1 MRRGSKR
8 VLALLMLLALLMS
21 LTMPA
26 LAEEPEEL
34 PQEETAAE
42 ESPETPETEPAEE
55 PAPAEESAPAEE
67 PGEEEAADVLRE
79 LYVSAQGDDEKGDGS
94 VSAPFKSLARA
105 AEAAN
110 LTPEEPVFILLLTD
124 LEAKACARFTG
135 RDVTIQAMGKQLT
148 VKRAAGFAPAKD
160 GEGAAYNPAMI
171 ELAAPEDS
179 ELPAGSLTL
188 IGVILDDGLLH
199 EGSLAEEP
207 AAENE
212 AEAPETAEALPGEE
226 APETAE
232 AAEAMSA
239 PAAEETDAEEAT
251 EAEKEEALEAD
262 TEESAEAPEETG
274 SEGPEGAAAS
284 DRLDQAQEAI
294 ISVGDGGCLILSTG
308 AELRNFGGRS
318 AVSLGENSILV
329 LEPASAIRDTEK
341 AENTLPAILQQ
352 EGARVESMEGAQIL
366 ERKAEETLAAL
377 STPAQPQA
385 EEGEEEE
392 AGGTELSFTAPET
405 ITRLVDSTILQ
416 YPVDYTLRFTMSEQ
430 LAGLIRSAQSMGA
443 EAQVSGSIVLKLDAR
458 LQADLSS
465 CKLESSLFELDGEP
479 TLEGTTLT
487 AKIKTKDGW
496 ADRLEELD
504 KPMRFTCST
513 NLSALDFRESTAEKD
528 EFLISTALVSL
539 EGEVSG
545 KLVGPYN
552 TQEREARTKMLGL
565 GNATIIYDPNGGQGG
580 PGVEMGV
587 SPQKDY
593 KLKTQPKPTHEAVEG
608 TPVVFLGWSE
618 TRIEKIYARGEE
630 KPELVSSIVVPGIEE
645 LGDLIDNSVTVYAVY
660 SYDMNG
666 DGIAD
671 VDQVLAIL
679 SFDPNGG
686 VNEPDPIIHVVG
698 STAGGEL
705 GVEIP
710 QQEPNRDYFYF
721 LGWGE
726 SADATKNDKLY
737 KFDSDKAGRRDIP
750 VTKDK
755 TLYAVWEKNYQ
766 INYDANGGT
775 DAPAPTVLL
784 TMTKTY
790 TDRQGNPAYG
800 GRAYITDQ
808 VPTRSGYK
816 FQGWAV
822 SRSSAAAYFAGDQV
836 EISAGNVTLYAVWT
850 RQGIAGGGGSMAP
863 RTGDSDPGLWMAL
876 LGASALG
883 LGCVGGLLWRKRRA

>member
-1 MRRGSKR
+1 MWRGSKR
-8 VLALLMLLALLMS
+8 VLALLMLLALMMS
-21 LTMPA
+21 LTLPA
-26 LAEEPEEL
+26 LAEEPEQL
-34 PQEETAAE
+34 PAEETAAP
-42 ESPETPETEPAEE
+42 ESPETPETEPT
-55 PAPAEESAPAEE
+55 EE
-67 PGEEEAADVLRE
+67 PGEEPAYALRE

-94 VSAPFKSLARA
+94 VAAPFKSLARA
-105 AEAAN
+105 AQAAN

-135 RDVTIQAMGKQLT
+135 RDVTIQAVGKQLT

-160 GEGAAYNPAMI
+160 EKGAAYNPAMI

-199 EGSLAEEP
+199 EGELAAEQ
-207 AAENE
+207 ASENE
-212 AEAPETAEALPGEE
+212 AEAPA

-232 AAEAMSA
+232 MPEAEAMSA
-239 PAAEETDAEEAT
+239 LAAEKTDTEETPEETDAEET
-251 EAEKEEALEAD
+251 PEETLEE
-262 TEESAEAPEETG
+262 TGEAPEET
-274 SEGPEGAAAS
+274 EGEEPEEPAE

-294 ISVGDGGCLILSTG
+294 ISVGEGGCLILSTG
-308 AELRNFGGRS
+308 AELRNFGGQS
-318 AVSLGENSILV
+318 AVRLGENSILV
-329 LEPASAIRDTEK
+329 LESDSAIRDTEK
-341 AENTLPAILQQ
+341 AENSLPAILQH
-352 EGARVESMEGAQIL
+352 ESARVESAEGAQIL
-366 ERKAEETLAAL
+366 ERKAEETLTAL
-377 STPAQPQA
+377 SAPAQPQA
-385 EEGEEEE
+385 GEDEEEEE
-392 AGGTELSFTAPET
+392 AGGTELSFTATET

-430 LAGLIRSAQSMGA
+430 LGNLIRTAQSMGA
-443 EAQVSGSIVLKLDAR
+443 EAQVGGSIVLKLDAR
-458 LQADLSS
+458 LHADLSS

-479 TLEGTTLT
+479 ALEGATLT
-487 AKIKTKDGW
+487 AKIKMKDDW
-496 ADRLEELD
+496 ADHLEELS
-504 KPMRFTCST
+504 KPMCFTCGA

-545 KLVGPYN
+545 KHVGPYD
-552 TQEREARTKMLGL
+552 TQEREAKTKMLGL
-565 GNATIIYDPNGGQGG
+565 GNATVIYDPNGGQGG
-580 PGVEMGV
+580 PGREIGV
-587 SPQKDY
+587 SPQKEH
-593 KLKTQPKPTHEAVEG
+593 KLKTEPKPTHAPVEG

-618 TRIEKIYARGEE
+618 TQIGKIYARGEE
-630 KPELVSSIVVPGIEE
+630 KPELVDTIAVPGIQD
-645 LGDLIDNSVTVYAVY
+645 LDDLIDNSVTVYAVY

-686 VNEPDPIIHVVG
+686 MNEPAPIIHVVG
-698 STAGGEL
+698 SVADGEL

-710 QQEPNRDYFYF
+710 QQEPNRDYYYF

-726 SADATKNDKLY
+726 SPD
-737 KFDSDKAGRRDIP
+737 RRDIP

-784 TMTKTY
+784 SMTKTY
-790 TDRQGNPAYG
+790 RDRQGNPAYG

-808 VPTRSGYK
+808 APTRSGYK

-822 SRSSAAAYFAGDQV
+822 SRGSAAAYFAGDQV
-836 EISAGNVTLYAVWT
+836 EISAGSVTLYAVWT
-850 RQGIAGGGGSMAP
+850 REGSAGGGGSMAP

-883 LGCVGGLLWRKRRA
+883 LGCVGGLVWRKRRA

>member
-1 MRRGSKR
+1 MWRGSKR
-8 VLALLMLLALLMS
+8 VLALLMLLALMMS
-21 LTMPA
+21 LTLPA
-26 LAEEPEEL
+26 LAEEPEER
-34 PQEETAAE
+34 PAEESAAQ
-42 ESPETPETEPAEE
+42 ESPETPETEPTEE
-55 PAPAEESAPAEE
+55 PAPAEEAP
-67 PGEEEAADVLRE
+67 EEETADVLRE

-94 VSAPFKSLARA
+94 VAAPFKSLARA
-105 AEAAN
+105 AQAAN

-135 RDVTIQAMGKQLT
+135 RDVTIQAVGKQLT
-148 VKRAAGFAPAKD
+148 VKRAEGFAPAKD
-160 GEGAAYNPAMI
+160 EKGAAYNPALI

-179 ELPAGSLTL
+179 ELPAGCLTL

-199 EGSLAEEP
+199 EGALAAEQ
-207 AAENE
+207 ASENE
-212 AEAPETAEALPGEE
+212 AEAPVAPETAEMPEAE

-239 PAAEETDAEEAT
+239 PAAEKTDTEETDAEET
-251 EAEKEEALEAD
+251 
-262 TEESAEAPEETG
+262 PEETE
-274 SEGPEGAAAS
+274 SEEPEEPAE
-284 DRLDQAQEAI
+284 DRLDEAQEAI
-294 ISVGDGGCLILSTG
+294 VSVGEGGCLILSTG
-308 AELRNFGGRS
+308 AELRNFGGQS
-318 AVSLGENSILV
+318 AVRLGENSILV
-329 LEPASAIRDTEK
+329 LESDSAIRDTEK
-341 AENTLPAILQQ
+341 ANNTLPAILQH
-352 EGARVESMEGAQIL
+352 ESARVESMEGAQIL

-377 STPAQPQA
+377 SAPAQPQA
-385 EEGEEEE
+385 GEGEEEEE
-392 AGGTELSFTAPET
+392 AGGTELSFTATET
-405 ITRLVDSTILQ
+405 ITRLVDSTVLQ
-416 YPVDYTLRFTMSEQ
+416 YPVDYTLRFTVSEQ
-430 LAGLIRSAQSMGA
+430 LGSLIRTAQSMGA
-443 EAQVSGSIVLKLDAR
+443 EVRVSGSIVLKLDAR

-465 CKLESSLFELDGEP
+465 CKLESSLFELDGDP
-479 TLEGTTLT
+479 ALEGSTLT
-487 AKIKTKDGW
+487 AKIKMKDDW
-496 ADRLEELD
+496 AEHLEELSQ
-504 KPMRFTCST
+504 PMRFTCKA

-545 KLVGPYN
+545 KHVGPYS
-552 TQEREARTKMLGL
+552 TQEREAKTKMLGL

-580 PGVEMGV
+580 PGREMGV

-593 KLKTQPKPTHEAVEG
+593 KLKTEPKPTHAPVEG

-618 TRIEKIYARGEE
+618 TQIGKIYARGEE
-630 KPELVSSIVVPGIEE
+630 KPALVDAITVPGIE
-645 LGDLIDNSVTVYAVY
+645 DLDDLVDNSVTVYAVY
-660 SYDMNG
+660 GYDMND

-686 VNEPDPIIHVVG
+686 ENEPAPIIHVVG
-698 STAGGEL
+698 SVADGEL

-710 QQEPNRDYFYF
+710 QQEPNRDYYYF

-726 SADATKNDKLY
+726 SPDATKNDKLY

-775 DAPAPTVLL
+775 DAPAPTVLR

-800 GRAYITDQ
+800 GRAYITDA

-822 SRSSAAAYFAGDQV
+822 SRGSVAAYFAGDQV
-836 EISAGNVTLYAVWT
+836 EISAGSVTLYAVWT
-850 RQGIAGGGGSMAP
+850 REGSAGGGGSMAP

-876 LGASALG
+876 LCASALG
-883 LGCVGGLLWRKRRA
+883 LGCVGGLVWRKRRA

>member
-1 MRRGSKR
+1 MWRGSKR
-8 VLALLMLLALLMS
+8 VLALLMLLALMMS
-21 LTMPA
+21 LTLPA
-26 LAEEPEEL
+26 LAEEPEER
-34 PQEETAAE
+34 PAEESAAQ
-42 ESPETPETEPAEE
+42 ESPETPETEPTEE
-55 PAPAEESAPAEE
+55 PAPAEEAP
-67 PGEEEAADVLRE
+67 EEETADVLRE

-94 VSAPFKSLARA
+94 VAAPFKSLARA
-105 AEAAN
+105 AQAAN

-135 RDVTIQAMGKQLT
+135 RDVTIQAVGKQLT
-148 VKRAAGFAPAKD
+148 VKRAEGFAPAKD
-160 GEGAAYNPAMI
+160 EKGAAYNPALI

-179 ELPAGSLTL
+179 ELPAGCLTL

-199 EGSLAEEP
+199 EGALAAEQASENEAEAP
-207 AAENE
+207 AAPETAEMPE
-212 AEAPETAEALPGEE
+212 AEAPETAEA
-226 APETAE
+226 
-232 AAEAMSA
+232 
-239 PAAEETDAEEAT
+239 AEETD
-251 EAEKEEALEAD
+251 
-262 TEESAEAPEETG
+262 TEETGETPEETE
-274 SEGPEGAAAS
+274 SEEPEEPAE
-284 DRLDQAQEAI
+284 DRLDEAQEAI
-294 ISVGDGGCLILSTG
+294 VSVGEGGCLILSTG
-308 AELRNFGGRS
+308 AELRNFGGQS
-318 AVSLGENSILV
+318 AVRLGENSILV
-329 LEPASAIRDTEK
+329 LESDSAIRDTEK
-341 AENTLPAILQQ
+341 ANNTLPAILQH
-352 EGARVESMEGAQIL
+352 ESARVESMEGAQIL

-377 STPAQPQA
+377 SAPAQPQA
-385 EEGEEEE
+385 GEGEEKEE
-392 AGGTELSFTAPET
+392 AGGTELSFTATET
-405 ITRLVDSTILQ
+405 ITRLVDSTVLQ
-416 YPVDYTLRFTMSEQ
+416 YPVDYTLRFTVSEQ
-430 LAGLIRSAQSMGA
+430 LGSLIRTAQSMGA
-443 EAQVSGSIVLKLDAR
+443 EARVSGSVVLKLDAR

-465 CKLESSLFELDGEP
+465 CKLESSLFELDGDP
-479 TLEGTTLT
+479 ALEGSTLT
-487 AKIKTKDGW
+487 AKIKMKDDW
-496 ADRLEELD
+496 AEHLEELSQ
-504 KPMRFTCST
+504 PMRFTCKA

-545 KLVGPYN
+545 KHVGPYN
-552 TQEREARTKMLGL
+552 TQEREAKTKMLGL

-580 PGVEMGV
+580 PGREMGV

-593 KLKTQPKPTHEAVEG
+593 KLKTEPKPTHAPVEG

-618 TRIEKIYARGEE
+618 TQIGKIYARGEE
-630 KPELVSSIVVPGIEE
+630 KPALVDAITVPGIE
-645 LGDLIDNSVTVYAVY
+645 DLDDLVDNSVTVYAVY
-660 SYDMNG
+660 SYDMND

-686 VNEPDPIIHVVG
+686 ENEPAPIIHVVG
-698 STAGGEL
+698 SVADGEL

-710 QQEPNRDYFYF
+710 QQEPNRDYYYF

-726 SADATKNDKLY
+726 SPDATKNDKLY

-775 DAPAPTVLL
+775 DAPAPTVLR

-800 GRAYITDQ
+800 GRAYITDA

-822 SRSSAAAYFAGDQV
+822 SRGSVAAYFAGDQV
-836 EISAGNVTLYAVWT
+836 EISAGSVTLYAVWT
-850 RQGIAGGGGSMAP
+850 REGSAGGGGSMAP

-883 LGCVGGLLWRKRRA
+883 LGCVGGLVWRKRRA